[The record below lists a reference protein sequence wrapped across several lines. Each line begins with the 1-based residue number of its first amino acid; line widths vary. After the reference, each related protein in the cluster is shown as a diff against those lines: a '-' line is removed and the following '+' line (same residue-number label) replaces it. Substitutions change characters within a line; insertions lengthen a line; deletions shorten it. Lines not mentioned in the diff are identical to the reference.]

1 MKRKGIK
8 ITEVYCRFFKH
19 SGFKNKSEA
28 QKFANDLR
36 IENKR
41 DNVEGVGV
49 RVAERKEGWV
59 VNVFDL

>member
-1 MKRKGIK
+1 MKRKEIK
-8 ITEVYCRFFKH
+8 ITQVYSRFFKH
-19 SGFKNKSEA
+19 SGFKTKSEA
-28 QKFANDLR
+28 QKFAKDLR

-41 DNVEGVGV
+41 DNVEGIAV